1 MDISK
6 GMEITKFLKYL
17 EDKINKDE
25 ENIEN
30 KVEAVFKVFDKNSDG
45 YISADDVIQ
54 VMNRLG

>member
-45 YISADDVIQ
+45 
-54 VMNRLG
+54 